1 MLDNRNNKT
10 GMMAPEKKQADNISA
25 KSIYSTFAFN
35 LREKRK
41 KQGLSQEGLADIC
54 GVSVHT
60 IKRYETGTTKQ
71 GSLDAAYK
79 IAVGLEKSLDEML
92 VSPFDKKPIDILEN
106 PEVQSVLSE
115 LIRVVNKK

>member
-1 MLDNRNNKT
+1 MLDNRDNKT
-10 GMMAPEKKQADNISA
+10 GVTAPEKKQADNISA
-25 KSIYSTFAFN
+25 KNIYSTFAFN
-35 LREKRK
+35 LKEERK
-41 KQGLSQEGLADIC
+41 KQGLSQEDLAFIC

-92 VSPFDKKPIDILEN
+92 VSPFDKKYTDVFEDPD
-106 PEVQSVLSE
+106 VQSALSQ
-115 LIRVVNKK
+115 LIRALNKK

>member
-10 GMMAPEKKQADNISA
+10 SMTAPEKKQADNISA
-25 KSIYSTFAFN
+25 KNIYSTFAFN
-35 LREKRK
+35 LREERK
-41 KQGLSQEGLADIC
+41 KQGFSQEGLADIC

-60 IKRYETGTTKQ
+60 IKRYESGTTKQ

-79 IAVGLEKSLDEML
+79 IAEGLEKSLDEML
-92 VSPFDKKPIDILEN
+92 SSPFDKKPIDVLED
-106 PEVQSVLSE
+106 PEVQSVISE

>member
-10 GMMAPEKKQADNISA
+10 GMTAPEKKQADNISA
-25 KSIYSTFAFN
+25 KNIYSTFAFN
-35 LREKRK
+35 LREERK
-41 KQGLSQEGLADIC
+41 KQGLSQEELADIC

-79 IAVGLEKSLDEML
+79 IASGLEKSLDEML
-92 VSPFDKKPIDILEN
+92 ASPFDKKPIDILED
-106 PEVQSVLSE
+106 PEVRSVLSE

>member
-10 GMMAPEKKQADNISA
+10 GVTAPEKKQADNISA
-25 KSIYSTFAFN
+25 KNIYSTFAFN
-35 LREKRK
+35 LREERK
-41 KQGLSQEGLADIC
+41 KQGLSQEELAFIC

-60 IKRYETGTTKQ
+60 IKRYETSTTKQ

-92 VSPFDKKPIDILEN
+92 VSPFDKKHIDALED
-106 PEVQSVLSE
+106 PEVQSALFQ
-115 LIRVVNKK
+115 LIRVLNKK

>member
-10 GMMAPEKKQADNISA
+10 GMTAPEKKQADNISA

-35 LREKRK
+35 LREERK
-41 KQGLSQEGLADIC
+41 KQGLSQEELADIC

-60 IKRYETGTTKQ
+60 IKRYESGTTKQ
-71 GSLDAAYK
+71 GSLDVAYK
-79 IAVGLEKSLDEML
+79 IAAGLEKSLDEML
-92 VSPFDKKPIDILEN
+92 VSPFDKKPIDVLED

-115 LIRVVNKK
+115 LIRVLNKK

>member
-10 GMMAPEKKQADNISA
+10 GMTAPEKKQADNISA

-35 LREKRK
+35 LREERK
-41 KQGLSQEGLADIC
+41 KQGLSQEELADIC

-60 IKRYETGTTKQ
+60 IKRYESGTTKQ

-79 IAVGLEKSLDEML
+79 IAAGLEKSLDEML
-92 VSPFDKKPIDILEN
+92 ASPFDKKPIDILED
-106 PEVQSVLSE
+106 PEVQSAISE
-115 LIRVVNKK
+115 LIRVLNKK

>member
-10 GMMAPEKKQADNISA
+10 GMTAPEKKQADNISA
-25 KSIYSTFAFN
+25 KNIYSTFAFN
-35 LREKRK
+35 LREERK

-79 IAVGLEKSLDEML
+79 IAAGLEKSLDEML
-92 VSPFDKKPIDILEN
+92 VSPFDKKTIDVLED
-106 PEVQSVLSE
+106 PEVRSVLSE
-115 LIRVVNKK
+115 LIRIVNKK

>member
-25 KSIYSTFAFN
+25 KNIYSTFAFN
-35 LREKRK
+35 LREERK
-41 KQGLSQEGLADIC
+41 KQGLSQEELADIC

-60 IKRYETGTTKQ
+60 IKRYESGTTKQ

-79 IAVGLEKSLDEML
+79 IAAGLEKSLDEML
-92 VSPFDKKPIDILEN
+92 SSPFDRKPINILED
-106 PEVQSVLSE
+106 PEVQSAISE
-115 LIRVVNKK
+115 LIRVLNKK